1 MLLKVEKYSFI
12 NAKIRGMKSRLFD
25 EEKYRHLMET
35 TQLDALVKALIETDY
50 GHELLELGTGEVEIT
65 EVAKALDRNLI
76 SAYKTILKFFT
87 PKKENAFIS
96 HLISRLE
103 VENLKIILRGK
114 FKGIGPILINDA
126 LIPTNGLSNIN
137 YEGLINSSDV
147 EEFVTDL
154 GPTPYG
160 PPLKQVLPLFMKE
173 KRTALLERPLE
184 ESYYFNIYNSLG
196 SLKGYDETVMKTYL
210 GTIVDC
216 FNIMGALRYRIY
228 YEVPPETVKTMILP
242 MRFRLTQTEADSLV
256 HATEHDYM
264 DIVADTYYGR
274 HVGSYKS
281 LPELEMGLNRV
292 MAAAAR
298 KALSGSPFNI
308 GTIIGYLAL
317 KELEVSNLKCIAE
330 GKRHNLPEEEIEESL
345 VM

>member
-25 EEKYRHLMET
+25 EERYRHLMET

-50 GHELLELGTGEVEIT
+50 GDELLELGTGEADIT
-65 EVAKALDRNLI
+65 EVIKALDRNLI
-76 SAYKTILKFFT
+76 AAYKTILKFFT
-87 PKKENAFIS
+87 SKKENAFIV

-103 VENLKIILRGK
+103 VENLKTILRGK
-114 FKGIGPILINDA
+114 FKGIGPLLISDA

-137 YEGLINSSDV
+137 YDGLINSKDI
-147 EEFVTDL
+147 EEFVSDL
-154 GPTPYG
+154 GLTRYG
-160 PPLKQVLPLFMKE
+160 AHLKQVLPLFMKE
-173 KRTALLERPLE
+173 RRTALLERPLE
-184 ESYYFNIYNSLG
+184 ESYYFTVYNSLE
-196 SLKGYDETVMKTYL
+196 SLKGYDGRIMRTYL

-228 YEVPPETVKTMILP
+228 YEVPAEIVKTMILP
-242 MRFRLTQTEADSLV
+242 MRFRLTMTEAESLV

-264 DIVADTYYGR
+264 EIVGNTYYGR
-274 HVGSYKS
+274 HVGNYKS

-298 KALSGSPFNI
+298 KVLSGSPFNI

-317 KELEVSNLKCIAE
+317 KEIEVSNLKCIAE

-345 VM
+345 VI

>member
-25 EEKYRHLMET
+25 EERYRHLMDT

-50 GHELLELGTGEVEIT
+50 GHELSELGSGEAEIT
-65 EVAKALDRNLI
+65 DVVKALDKNLI
-76 SAYKTILKFFT
+76 AAYKTVLKFFT

-126 LIPTNGLSNIN
+126 LIPVNGLSNID
-137 YEGLINSSDV
+137 YERLIESRDI
-147 EEFVTDL
+147 EEFVSDL

-160 PPLKQVLPLFMKE
+160 QPLKQVLPLFMRE
-173 KRTALLERPLE
+173 RRTALLERPLE
-184 ESYYFNIYNSLG
+184 ESYYFNVYSSLE
-196 SLKGYDETVMKTYL
+196 SLKGYDETVMRTYL

-216 FNIMGALRYRIY
+216 FNIMGTLRYRIY
-228 YEVPPETVKTMILP
+228 YEVPADTVKEMVLP
-242 MRFRLTQTEADSLV
+242 MKFRLTKTEAESLV
-256 HATEHDYM
+256 NATEHDYM

-274 HVGSYKS
+274 LVGSYKS
-281 LPELEMGLNRV
+281 LPELEMGLNRI

-317 KELEVSNLKCIAE
+317 KELEVSNIKCIAE